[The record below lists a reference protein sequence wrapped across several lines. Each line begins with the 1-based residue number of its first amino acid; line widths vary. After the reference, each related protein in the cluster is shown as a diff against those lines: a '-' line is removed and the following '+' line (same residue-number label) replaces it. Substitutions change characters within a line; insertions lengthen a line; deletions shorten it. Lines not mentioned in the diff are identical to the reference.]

1 MSDRGGGLSPRLAAR
16 LRSALTLAAL
26 GLVLVLGVT
35 WAWTAVTEPFP
46 GRVEAPVCVSTQVAE
61 GDKVFPDQVTVSVLN
76 AGSRAGLAQRTMSD
90 LVDSGLARGSLG
102 NAPRGTEVRNAQIWT
117 DDPDDPAVRLVR
129 SYLGKRA
136 VVVEQEPT
144 LPGVNIVVGDKFRVV
159 KQGRKS
165 VVAQADTEICSP
177 PTDDEL

>member
-1 MSDRGGGLSPRLAAR
+1 MSGPLAGLPPRAAAR
-16 LRSALTLAAL
+16 LRSASTLAVLTL
-26 GLVLVLGVT
+26 VLLLGVA
-35 WAWTAVTEPFP
+35 WAWSAVTEPFP
-46 GRVEAPVCVSTQVAE
+46 GRVQAPVCVATQVAE

-76 AGSRAGLAQRTMSD
+76 AGTRAGLAQRTMGN

-102 NAPRGTEVRNAQIWT
+102 NAPPGTEVRNAQIWT
-117 DDPDDPAVRLVR
+117 DDPEDPAVLLVR

-165 VVAQADTEICSP
+165 VVARADTEICSP
-177 PTDDEL
+177 PTDEL